1 MLQLCLK
8 RWKAEYRPASVLPPS
23 RRSHFSRWL
32 LSLAVGAVTSLTAV
46 TLWAQEVPAI
56 GTLPGPAA
64 TAPAATTPAAT
75 APNAPSGLEA
85 LADDFMHYSIVGN
98 EQLTKSSGEAL
109 LSSGATPVDLL
120 NAFEAAADGRDF
132 RTILLRNQRQANL
145 KDVSA
150 KLAEKVEEGYR
161 TSSRDP
167 KRIIADI
174 ERLDKGP
181 RAYLNARE
189 HLTAAGEFAGPYY
202 IEYLRNADKKLLQPY
217 VIRVMIEI
225 GRPLLP
231 PLVQQLQTPEAGQKI
246 TIIQIIGQIGYPQ
259 ALPYL
264 DAVAADKKTTED
276 VRKAAA
282 EAIARIDPKGLRA
295 TGSAADAFLG
305 LAEALYHKQPAVGPL
320 HPTEATNPVWYY
332 DHGLDNVAGVP
343 VPTAIWNDVQALRAA
358 ETCLKLDP
366 TEGKAISL
374 WLAAD
379 IRREIDLPAG
389 VKDPTQLEG
398 AKDAAFYARAAG
410 PIYLNPVLSMA
421 MADRDRRWPCG
432 RSRRSKRPAGSR
444 VWSPRR
450 RGPPRWCGRWA
461 IRIGR
466 CVLRRR
472 SRWPGPIPSRN
483 IRAPIGW
490 CRFLPRR

>member
-1 MLQLCLK
+1 M
-8 RWKAEYRPASVLPPS
+8 
-23 RRSHFSRWL
+23 
-32 LSLAVGAVTSLTAV
+32 
-46 TLWAQEVPAI
+46 
-56 GTLPGPAA
+56 
-64 TAPAATTPAAT
+64 
-75 APNAPSGLEA
+75 
-85 LADDFMHYSIVGN
+85 
-98 EQLTKSSGEAL
+98 
-109 LSSGATPVDLL
+109 
-120 NAFEAAADGRDF
+120 
-132 RTILLRNQRQANL
+132 
-145 KDVSA
+145 
-150 KLAEKVEEGYR
+150 EEGYR
-161 TSSRDP
+161 TSSRNP

-181 RAYLNARE
+181 RAYMNARE
-189 HLTAAGEFAGPYY
+189 HLSAAGEFAGPYY

-305 LAEALYHKQPAVGPL
+305 LAESSTTSNRRSDRSIPPRR
-320 HPTEATNPVWYY
+320 PIPVWYY

-389 VKDPTQLEG
+389 RQGPDPVG
-398 AKDAAFYARAAG
+398 
-410 PIYLNPVLSMA
+410 
-421 MADRDRRWPCG
+421 RRQGRRLLRPRRRTRLPQPRPRPWPWPTATAPWPCG
-432 RSRRSKRPAGSR
+432 RSRRSKPPAASRAWSPPRRAATPAGPGPGLSGSR
-444 VWSPRR
+444 RPLR
-450 RGPPRWCGRWA
+450 RG
-461 IRIGR
+461 
-466 CVLRRR
+466 LRR
-472 SRWPGPIPSRN
+472 SPGPIPPRN
-483 IRAPIGW
+483 TRATTAW
-490 CRFLPRR
+490 CRFSPKP